1 MNAKQLLTYLFIISS
16 FSFSQNAAEKDS
28 TIAVQ
33 TTSQTV
39 EDTTQ
44 AVVDTSQVVPDQ
56 IKKISTMVLANRI
69 TNVSGFERMIIGD
82 LLGDEMMETS
92 AASMVI
98 KHWVPLLIQIVF
110 LIHVQFPLVSLL
122 IYPM

>member
-1 MNAKQLLTYLFIISS
+1 MNTKQLLTYLLIISS

-44 AVVDTSQVVPDQ
+44 AVVDTSQVEPDQ
-56 IKKISTMVLANRI
+56 IEKISTMVLANRI
-69 TNVSGFERMIIGD
+69 TNVSGFERTIIGD

-98 KHWVPLLIQIVF
+98 
-110 LIHVQFPLVSLL
+110 SES
-122 IYPM
+122 